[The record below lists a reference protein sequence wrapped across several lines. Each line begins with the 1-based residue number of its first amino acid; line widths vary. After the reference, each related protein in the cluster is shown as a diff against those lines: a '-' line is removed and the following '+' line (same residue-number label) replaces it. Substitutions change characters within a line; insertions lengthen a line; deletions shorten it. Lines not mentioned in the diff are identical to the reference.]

1 MPTHRRLSRL
11 LMAAA
16 AAAGVAACASGRQ
29 VYQAT
34 QDYGSPALGTDQ
46 ADGDAALVSLSGA
59 QVGSDR
65 ILQLS
70 GNVILPVYQ
79 LDDGLTADARV
90 SLLGA
95 RAEASLAAASP
106 TLLGAR
112 VAVTTPGAPAAPLAP
127 IVGTGPA
134 SLSVAAQGTAPPGA
148 GVSATAAAT
157 TATLTPTDLQGAL
170 GASAPPTGLA
180 AGTPAT
186 PVTGGVLGAASPIN
200 AALGSLPRPPP
211 GR

>member
-70 GNVILPVYQ
+70 GNVILPSRRICWDVS
-79 LDDGLTADARV
+79 RV
-90 SLLGA
+90 GEPGKETFTTSPSLKMIN
-95 RAEASLAAASP
+95 S
-106 TLLGAR
+106 
-112 VAVTTPGAPAAPLAP
+112 
-127 IVGTGPA
+127 
-134 SLSVAAQGTAPPGA
+134 
-148 GVSATAAAT
+148 
-157 TATLTPTDLQGAL
+157 
-170 GASAPPTGLA
+170 
-180 AGTPAT
+180 
-186 PVTGGVLGAASPIN
+186 GVLAVNAFVFAACPSGSI
-200 AALGSLPRPPP
+200 LG
-211 GR
+211 GKDGV